1 MKVKNSKA
9 HSRPSSARSPMKR
22 QKFSA
27 PLRMVR
33 ADLTVRQ
40 GAAPCKVPVSQHL
53 SVGSVGRS
61 FHPWTR
67 QMDLLLDIGTIA
79 ACRPLYRCRHLR
91 VLSPVWANVF
101 WFRRRLIA
109 AARDA
114 KYGTLV
120 TATEAPI
127 LTTPIALSGE
137 RLARFRRCCRFR
149 SFHLAFWLLLS
160 FARAALV
167 HLKPFGHSVAAVSE
181 RPDPPVCGDGP
192 GLVTTPTAPERLP

>member
-1 MKVKNSKA
+1 MRGVFFA
-9 HSRPSSARSPMKR
+9 GRSARHR
-22 QKFSA
+22 
-27 PLRMVR
+27 
-33 ADLTVRQ
+33 
-40 GAAPCKVPVSQHL
+40 AAPCKVPVSQHL

-127 LTTPIALSGE
+127 LTTPIALLGGTFSA
-137 RLARFRRCCRFR
+137 LPT
-149 SFHLAFWLLLS
+149 LLS
-160 FARAALV
+160 FSFL
-167 HLKPFGHSVAAVSE
+167 PS
-181 RPDPPVCGDGP
+181 
-192 GLVTTPTAPERLP
+192 RLLASA

>member
-1 MKVKNSKA
+1 MRGVFFTG
-9 HSRPSSARSPMKR
+9 RSARHR
-22 QKFSA
+22 
-27 PLRMVR
+27 
-33 ADLTVRQ
+33 
-40 GAAPCKVPVSQHL
+40 AAPCKVPVSQHL

-192 GLVTTPTAPERLP
+192 GLVSNPPPGQVVTTNLLAHWKMARPWRHRHRNSTAPSRT